1 MTTKS
6 LSQKLTS
13 EQLVNAYKAACMAE
27 LQALKPGN
35 VHIFSDGHGM
45 TIHDFIKSAEASAA
59 VIAQPNLSIGERIYY
74 AVEATQK
81 AVGLNTNLGVILLCA
96 PLIHAALNGD
106 NTLTLSQNLTHT
118 LSQLNVQDAVLA
130 AKTIVI
136 ANPAGLGKTAQ
147 HDVNETPNVSLLA
160 LMCFSA
166 DKDRIAWQY
175 AHSYQDIFEFG
186 LQRYNQSMIRWQNP
200 AWAATAIYLGFLAR
214 NLDTHIVRK
223 YDKTLAAD
231 VMTEAQGF
239 EANFLA
245 AENPKLVQK
254 KLLDWDTSLKKRNI
268 NPGTSADL
276 TVASLL
282 TALMV

>member
-13 EQLVNAYKAACMAE
+13 EQLANAYKAACMAE

-35 VHIFSDGHGM
+35 VHVFSDGHGM